1 MSAEMLERFLER
13 SSIYV
18 LYCIEARQHLSS
30 TDATDTSTI
39 ITAAHHHH
47 YLQQQQQ
54 QQASLAD
61 STILDSA
68 AITPSHYTGLSI
80 IRSCKNGLG
89 YMFLLFSFLQN

>member
-39 ITAAHHHH
+39 ITAPHHHH
-47 YLQQQQQ
+47 YLQQQQ

-68 AITPSHYTGLSI
+68 AIPPSHYTGLSI